1 MKKILVS
8 CLALATVLVSSVSA
22 MAAKYDINENK
33 VTGVS
38 AESVLIQKAD
48 TGDIVYVN
56 EDAAEFLLKA
66 NPEAG
71 TYRMS
76 VLRNGS
82 ADSVNFFIGSAAD
95 FVNLAENRVTLTKK
109 NADDGKV
116 YFVGTTDKAINTIV
130 LTDGSK
136 ALLAAPSTS
145 ISGGSAV
152 NVAISVENA
161 TDGLAV
167 YTTSTTLGGSVE

>member
-1 MKKILVS
+1 
-8 CLALATVLVSSVSA
+8 
-22 MAAKYDINENK
+22 
-33 VTGVS
+33 
-38 AESVLIQKAD
+38 
-48 TGDIVYVN
+48 
-56 EDAAEFLLKA
+56 
-66 NPEAG
+66 
-71 TYRMS
+71 MS

-82 ADSVNFFIGSAAD
+82 VDSVNFFIGSAAD
-95 FVNLAENRVTLTKK
+95 FVNLAENRVTLTNK
-109 NADDGKV
+109 NADVGKV